1 MLRSGKPLRSQM
13 ASRRA
18 PTCVWSVARGKARS
32 CGRSRLALRSST
44 RPQGALCSLQ
54 SVSLLSPLLHLL
66 LFLLLPLGLRA
77 PGLVLRRPWLLRCV
91 RLLPPRLV
99 LRLRLPF
106 HPQLGTL
113 CCSLLG
119 TRLCESFRLEARRCR
134 SHTNSSLPLRSVLMR
149 AARSSRTRPSART
162 VALLTM
168 VVKPLAL
175 SCFARSGRFSR
186 NSS

>member
-1 MLRSGKPLRSQM
+1 M
-13 ASRRA
+13 ASQA
-18 PTCVWSVARGKARS
+18 LTSAWSLTRGRGKARS

-54 SVSLLSPLLHLL
+54 PVSFLSPLLHLL
-66 LFLLLPLGLRA
+66 LFLLLPLGLLA
-77 PGLVLRRPWLLRCV
+77 PGLVLRRLWLLRCV

-99 LRLRLPF
+99 LRLLLPF

-113 CCSLLG
+113 RCSLLG
-119 TRLCESFRLEARRCR
+119 TRLCELSRLEARRCL
-134 SHTNSSLPLRSVLMR
+134 SHMISSLPLRSVLMR

-162 VALLTM
+162 AALLTM

-186 NSS
+186 SSS